1 MLNSADLARS
11 VIGRVPPPGTERSL
25 LPFAFPVITLIFP
38 DTPLMRPAVEA
49 ASNTSE
55 GRLRGRV
62 HTQRRPSTP
71 LTGPYYTPK
80 IAH

>member
-1 MLNSADLARS
+1 
-11 VIGRVPPPGTERSL
+11 
-25 LPFAFPVITLIFP
+25 
-38 DTPLMRPAVEA
+38 MRPAVEA